1 MENPTSGQVTAGVGE
16 GARPTPA
23 RRAEKEHPS
32 GDNRYHLLDRALS
45 RTQYRQDS
53 LIEILHTA
61 QELFG
66 YLSDDLLYYISRNLK
81 LPASKVYGVATFY
94 NFFSLEPKGRHT
106 CTVCLGTAC
115 YVKGAA
121 NILAALSKDLGIEAG
136 KTTSDGAV
144 SLEAARC
151 LGSCGLAP
159 AVVFD
164 GQISAQMTPASA
176 VKRLHSFAD
185 QALVAGGTSGGGAE

>member
-1 MENPTSGQVTAGVGE
+1 MDKETTGKVA
-16 GARPTPA
+16 ARAAPGGKA
-23 RRAEKEHPS
+23 QSAARAEKEHPS
-32 GDNRYHLLDRALS
+32 GDQRFALLDRTMS
-45 RTQYRQDS
+45 RSQFRQDS
-53 LIEILHTA
+53 LIEILHSA

-66 YLSDDLLYYISRNLK
+66 YLSEDVMLYVARSLK

-94 NFFSLEPKGRHT
+94 NFFSLEPKGKHT

-121 NILAALSKDLGIEAG
+121 NILAALSKDLGVEPG
-136 KTTSDGAV
+136 KTTPDGVV

-164 GQISAQMTPASA
+164 GEISAQMTPEKA
-176 VKRLHSFAD
+176 VKRVREVAG
-185 QALVAGGTSGGGAE
+185 LVAAGGEAR

>member
-1 MENPTSGQVTAGVGE
+1 MTDKTTTSRAEPQVGAGERSG
-16 GARPTPA
+16 PA
-23 RRAEKEHPS
+23 RRAQEDHPS
-32 GDNRYHLLDRALS
+32 GDRRLALLDRAMS
-45 RTQYRQDS
+45 RNQFRQDA

-66 YLSDDLLYYISRNLK
+66 YLAEDVLLYIARGLK

-94 NFFSLEPKGRHT
+94 NFFSLEPKGEHS

-121 NILAALSKDLGIEAG
+121 NILAALAKELGIEPG
-136 KTTSDGAV
+136 ETTPDGVV
-144 SLEAARC
+144 SLEGARC

-164 GQISAQMTPASA
+164 GEIAAQMTPEKA
-176 VKRLHSFAD
+176 VERIRQIAGLA
-185 QALVAGGTSGGGAE
+185 VAGGRAR

>member
-1 MENPTSGQVTAGVGE
+1 MDQTTSSQAEARAGQGGPV
-16 GARPTPA
+16 RPSRPDG
-23 RRAEKEHPS
+23 KEHPS
-32 GDNRYHLLDRALS
+32 GDRRFASLDREMRRS
-45 RTQYRQDS
+45 QYRQDS

-66 YLSDDLLYYISRNLK
+66 YLSEDVLIYIARNLK

-94 NFFSLEPKGRHT
+94 NFFSLEPKGQHT

-121 NILAALSKDLGIEAG
+121 NILAALSKELGVGAG
-136 KTTSDGAV
+136 KTTPDGVV

-164 GQISAQMTPASA
+164 GEISAQMTPEKA
-176 VKRLHSFAD
+176 VRKLREVAVLA
-185 QALVAGGTSGGGAE
+185 VAGGGN

>member
-1 MENPTSGQVTAGVGE
+1 MDRAPTGSAEARDGQSERAPRVG
-16 GARPTPA
+16 
-23 RRAEKEHPS
+23 RAEKEHPS
-32 GDNRYHLLDRALS
+32 GDRRFALLDRTMS
-45 RTQYRQDS
+45 RSQFRQDS
-53 LIEILHTA
+53 LIEILHSA

-66 YLSDDLLYYISRNLK
+66 YLSEDVLLYITSNLK
-81 LPASKVYGVATFY
+81 LPASRVYGVATFY

-121 NILAALSKDLGIEAG
+121 NILAALSKDLGVEAG
-136 KTTSDGAV
+136 KTTADGAV

-164 GQISAQMTPASA
+164 GEIAAQLTPEKA
-176 VKRLHSFAD
+176 VNRIREITG
-185 QALVAGGTSGGGAE
+185 LVAAGGGVR

>member
-1 MENPTSGQVTAGVGE
+1 MDQPTSSQAETRAGQGG
-16 GARPTPA
+16 PA
-23 RRAEKEHPS
+23 RAGRPNGKEHPS
-32 GDNRYHLLDRALS
+32 GDRRFASLDRAMS
-45 RTQYRQDS
+45 RSQFRQDS

-66 YLSDDLLYYISRNLK
+66 YLSEDVLLYIARNLK
-81 LPASKVYGVATFY
+81 LPTSKVYGVATFY
-94 NFFSLEPKGRHT
+94 NFFSLEPKGQHT

-121 NILAALSKDLGIEAG
+121 NILAALSRELGVEPG
-136 KTTSDGAV
+136 KTTSDGVV

-164 GQISAQMTPASA
+164 GEISAQMTPDKA
-176 VKRLHSFAD
+176 VRKIRE
-185 QALVAGGTSGGGAE
+185 VAGLVGAGGGPR